1 MSLFSINNILLN
13 EENKNI
19 DIDDIECLDTDIKN
33 YSFVQE
39 GYNFIINTRKEYM
52 IAEQIFYTNI
62 LDSYGNNE
70 IITESYKNLSNKVK
84 DVIKKFIEWVKQIF
98 NKFVLKLKAF
108 YNNSDIKRKIDA
120 KTIKKIEKEG
130 FKPFKFNGYEF
141 TLNNINTDTNDLQL
155 DNLGQNIKDFEYKA
169 NQLLANQNSEQT
181 IETLAKVK
189 KLYEEIYHH
198 TLEIKTENIDIIRG
212 KIINLNKKITSSE
225 YANILFSYFRN
236 NEIEPKDII
245 INKQRFLKSYNNL
258 TDSENIIKQIKNTS
272 KSIEEMY
279 KNLLNRNDNELNLTI
294 NKQLN
299 LNNQIQTQ
307 NDSYT
312 KQMSK
317 SIFDINQYKMSI
329 LQAYNTIITEISNI
343 HAQAFTALL
352 QAAKDCVLQ
361 DQKIVKAVILNFK
374 K

>member
-19 DIDDIECLDTDIKN
+19 DINDIECLDTDIKN

-62 LDSYGNNE
+62 LNSYGNNE

-108 YNNSDIKRKIDA
+108 YNNSDIKRKIDT

-189 KLYEEIYHH
+189 KLYEETYNH

-245 INKQRFLKSYNNL
+245 IDKQRFLKSYNNL

-272 KSIEEMY
+272 KNIEEMY

-299 LNNQIQTQ
+299 LNSQIQTQ

>member
-19 DIDDIECLDTDIKN
+19 DINDIECFDTDIKN

-62 LDSYGNNE
+62 LDSYGSNE

-84 DVIKKFIEWVKQIF
+84 DVIKKFIEWIKQIF
-98 NKFVLKLKAF
+98 NKFVSKLKAF
-108 YNNSDIKRKIDA
+108 YNNSNIKRKIDA
-120 KTIKKIEKEG
+120 EKIKKIEKEG

-141 TLNNINTDTNDLQL
+141 TLNDINTDTNDLQL
-155 DNLGQNIKDFEYKA
+155 DNLGQNIKDFEYKI
-169 NQLLANQNSEQT
+169 NQLLTNQNSEQT

-189 KLYEEIYHH
+189 KLYEEIYNH

-245 INKQRFLKSYNNL
+245 IDKQRFLKSYNNL

-272 KSIEEMY
+272 KNIEEMY
-279 KNLLNRNDNELNLTI
+279 RNLLNRNDNELNLTI

-307 NDSYT
+307 NDRYT

>member
-19 DIDDIECLDTDIKN
+19 DINDIECLDTDIKN

-169 NQLLANQNSEQT
+169 NQLLTNQNSEQT

-189 KLYEEIYHH
+189 KLYEETYNH

-236 NEIEPKDII
+236 NEIEPKYII
-245 INKQRFLKSYNNL
+245 IDKQRFLKSYNNL

-272 KSIEEMY
+272 KNIEEMY